1 MVPAKYGLAAIGSHL
16 VSLFEVRR
24 PAIARFDEEARSL
37 LQREAEEALEQMEK
51 QCCELGIDVPRHWK
65 RAREV
70 VKSVLLP
77 RYLALAKAENAA
89 AANDYGL
96 WRGGDLIARGAFA
109 LFGLVLGALLVWIP
123 WIPIYEK
130 WVPWALFVLGP
141 FLPDAYLWWYRRK
154 HEKKL
159 DKLVEDLARE
169 GETLDAYRPLSE
181 VHEALGIGSE
191 EAGTARDAE
200 SGAAS
205 RVRSR

>member
-24 PAIARFDEEARSL
+24 P
-37 LQREAEEALEQMEK
+37 
-51 QCCELGIDVPRHWK
+51 
-65 RAREV
+65 
-70 VKSVLLP
+70 
-77 RYLALAKAENAA
+77 
-89 AANDYGL
+89 
-96 WRGGDLIARGAFA
+96 
-109 LFGLVLGALLVWIP
+109 
-123 WIPIYEK
+123 
-130 WVPWALFVLGP
+130 LFVLGP

-159 DKLVEDLARE
+159 EKLVEDLARE

-200 SGAAS
+200 SAAAS